1 MPCRLISP
9 NETDRVDSAESLK
22 IRDAVAAD
30 AAQIALIYNYYIS
43 NTIITFEVKEI
54 APATIVDRLHHVLA
68 DGFPWIVLEN
78 DQTIIGYAYAT
89 KFRDREAYR
98 YTAESTVYLDP
109 QQTGRGH
116 GARLYRA
123 LLDRLKRMGIHVV
136 IGVVSLPNP
145 ASVRLHESFGFTQT
159 AHLQQVGFKFGQ
171 WIDVGDWQLIL

>member
-1 MPCRLISP
+1 MPCKPINP
-9 NETDRVDSAESLK
+9 NESNMADLAESIS
-22 IRDAVAAD
+22 IRNAVAAD
-30 AAQIALIYNYYIS
+30 ASRIASIYNYYIS

-54 APATIVDRLHHVLA
+54 TAAAIVDRLQHVLA

-78 DQTIIGYAYAT
+78 EKTLVGYAYAT

-109 QQTGRGH
+109 KQTGRGY
-116 GARLYRA
+116 GARLYRE

-145 ASVRLHESFGFTQT
+145 ASVRLHESLGFKQT